1 MEVFSLLKFWRNA
14 GSGIDQTSG
23 EDLTNT
29 SVTTSNDSRDRAL
42 ETDEETEGGEEDS
55 FFDLVFTGPDND
67 FKQHKSRSVDVSF
80 LDIDEDRHYNNNN
93 LSKKAGQ
100 TNSSN
105 VVASSPND
113 VLHKKNSK
121 THPPISLLRSPPNF
135 RVLMLGFK
143 KSKVE
148 KIETNSFFMAT
159 PKHESRFS
167 VKCKVEEVQISSLFA
182 RDNSLRSQLQR
193 EGFEVGIKD
202 ERSKRFSK
210 DVVQKYLNLIK
221 PFYVKGPRRSGEKA
235 RFAEAVTPMA
245 SPATATAFSP
255 RKNVEEKQGSRVA
268 VFREVCRQLGKSR
281 SASSAGRVVPT
292 PSTVRRR
299 DDTILEQQDGIQS
312 AILHCKRS
320 YSSSSSSQDC
330 SLLSRSASDSSC
342 GKSINPSI
350 SSTEEEQRSSI

>member
-14 GSGIDQTSG
+14 GSSTDHTSG

-29 SVTTSNDSRDRAL
+29 SVTTSIDSRDRAL
-42 ETDEETEGGEEDS
+42 ETDEETEEDEDS
-55 FFDLVFTGPDND
+55 FFDLVLAAPDND
-67 FKQHKSRSVDVSF
+67 LKQHKSRSGDVSF
-80 LDIDEDRHYNNNN
+80 LDIDEDLHYNNN
-93 LSKKAGQ
+93 LSKRAGQ
-100 TNSSN
+100 TNCSN
-105 VVASSPND
+105 FVASSPND

-148 KIETNSFFMAT
+148 KIETNGFFMAT
-159 PKHESRFS
+159 PKHESSRFS

-182 RDNSLRSQLQR
+182 RDNSLRSQLRR
-193 EGFEVGIKD
+193 EGFEAGIKD
-202 ERSKRFSK
+202 EPSKRFSK

-235 RFAEAVTPMA
+235 RFSDAVTPMA
-245 SPATATAFSP
+245 SPATASAFSP

-268 VFREVCRQLGKSR
+268 GFREVCRQLGKSR
-281 SASSAGRVVPT
+281 SASSAGRVLPT

-330 SLLSRSASDSSC
+330 SLLSRSASDSC
-342 GKSINPSI
+342 EKSMNPSR
-350 SSTEEEQRSSI
+350 SSTEDERRSSI

>member
-1 MEVFSLLKFWRNA
+1 MEVFSVLKFWRNA
-14 GSGIDQTSG
+14 GSGTDHTSG

-29 SVTTSNDSRDRAL
+29 SVTTSNDSRDRAM
-42 ETDEETEGGEEDS
+42 ETDEETEEEDS
-55 FFDLVFTGPDND
+55 FFDLVLTAPDND
-67 FKQHKSRSVDVSF
+67 FKQHTSRSVDVSF
-80 LDIDEDRHYNNNN
+80 LDIDEDHHYNNNN
-93 LSKKAGQ
+93 LSKRVGQ
-100 TNSSN
+100 TNYSN
-105 VVASSPND
+105 SVASSPND

-121 THPPISLLRSPPNF
+121 TYPPISLLRSPPNF

-148 KIETNSFFMAT
+148 KIETSSFFMAT
-159 PKHESRFS
+159 PKHESSRFS

-193 EGFEVGIKD
+193 EGFEVRIKD
-202 ERSKRFSK
+202 EPSKRFSK
-210 DVVQKYLNLIK
+210 DVVLKYLNLIK

-235 RFAEAVTPMA
+235 RFSEAVTVTPMA
-245 SPATATAFSP
+245 SPATATAYSP

-281 SASSAGRVVPT
+281 SASSAGRVAPT

-320 YSSSSSSQDC
+320 YSSSSSSQGRND
-330 SLLSRSASDSSC
+330 SRTV
-342 GKSINPSI
+342 I
-350 SSTEEEQRSSI
+350 SKHVSSIDCTFVYPD